1 MPFFSAGFLAG
12 VFLVYQLAELLP
24 AIFAAASL
32 LASLLL
38 LRYPRGWLIAGILAG
53 FGYAL
58 LQAHWSIASQLPEA
72 MEGVDQTAVVRVLD
86 LPRAEGRRLRFI
98 GEVQRASGTELPRR
112 LLLSWYQPYPKIR
125 TGEIWQLRL
134 RLKRPRSFASP
145 GAFDYA
151 GWLFR
156 QGIGASG
163 YVRKSSENQKLQDAS
178 WSIDLWRLRL
188 SQRIDE
194 MADELQEP
202 GLIKAL
208 ALGIRHDIPQ
218 QQWDVLIRTGTNHL
232 LAISG
237 LHIGLVA
244 AFGWLLARWLW
255 RLFPRL
261 CLWLPMQRAAVI
273 AALLP
278 ASLYAALAGFAVPTQ
293 RALIMLAVAAVAVLL
308 WRRVRPW
315 SVLSTA
321 LLLVLLIDPSAV
333 LAPGFWLS
341 FIAVAA
347 IVALTQQQKNTGW
360 RLLIMVQFVLLV
372 ALLPVTAAFF
382 GRGSLISPLANLLA
396 VPLVSLVVVP
406 LVLAG
411 VLTLALSHLVGETL
425 LIAADWLL
433 RLLMFCLQ
441 QLSALSF
448 ASWPVQLSG
457 GAALIFA
464 MLAVILWLMPRGV
477 PGRWLL
483 PLLLLPAVTGSA
495 QPVIPPRHFQVDVL
509 DVGQGLAVV
518 VTTADHVLV
527 YDTGARFSRRASAA
541 RSVVLPL
548 LRRRGVSRIDALVI
562 SHDDNDHAGG
572 EAELVRE
579 MAVGVR
585 LVSTLTPERTG
596 NAVRCRAGEQW
607 EWDGVVF
614 TFLHPDDTLEAADN
628 DRSCVLR
635 IDNGVNSVLL
645 PGDIEAP
652 IERHLLETSAAQ
664 LPSTLLVAPHHGSLT
679 SSSAAF
685 VNAVAPDWVIF
696 SVGYRNRFNFPREA
710 VVARYLARG
719 SRVLRTDLSGTV
731 TVHFGLKPGDDVS
744 VREYARRE
752 RHWWWPRGK
761 DDELFGISVALSFL

>member
-1 MPFFSAGFLAG
+1 MPFVSAGFLAG
-12 VFLVYQLAELLP
+12 VFLVYHLAELLP
-24 AIFAAASL
+24 LMLAPVLLLGAI
-32 LASLLL
+32 LL
-38 LRYPRGWLIAGILAG
+38 LRRRRWWLLAG
-53 FGYAL
+53 LLGGVGWAL
-58 LQAHWSIASQLPEA
+58 LQAHWSLHSQLPET
-72 MEGVDQTAVVRVLD
+72 MEGVDQTVSVRVLD
-86 LPRAEGRRLRFI
+86 LPREEGRRLRFVA
-98 GEVQRASGTELPRR
+98 EVQGDPVSPMPNR
-112 LLLSWYQPYPKIR
+112 LLLSWYRPYSELRP
-125 TGEIWQLRL
+125 GDVWQLRV

-163 YVRKSSENQKLQDAS
+163 YVRKSPDNQKLRDGA

-194 MADELQEP
+194 MSDVLHEP

-218 QQWDVLIRTGTNHL
+218 QHWDTLIRTGTNHL

-255 RLFPRL
+255 RLLPAL
-261 CLWLPMQRAAVI
+261 CLWVPMQRAAAL

-293 RALIMLAVAAVAVLL
+293 RALIMLAVAAIALLL
-308 WRRVRPW
+308 WRRIRPW

-321 LLLVLLIDPSAV
+321 LLLVLLIDPAVV

-347 IVALTQQQKNTGW
+347 IIALVQRQRKRGW
-360 RLLIMVQFVLLV
+360 RLLILVQFVLLV
-372 ALLPVTAAFF
+372 ALLPVTASFF
-382 GRGSLISPLANLLA
+382 GRASLISPLANLVA
-396 VPLVSLVVVP
+396 VPLVSLLVVP

-411 VLTLALSHLVGETL
+411 VMLLGLSGTVGEL
-425 LIAADWLL
+425 LLLAADGLL
-433 RLLMFCLQ
+433 RLLMAFLAQ
-441 QLSALSF
+441 LSTFSWSSWPLQLSA
-448 ASWPVQLSG
+448 

-464 MLAVILWLMPRGV
+464 MLAVVLWLMPRGI

-483 PLLLLPAVTGSA
+483 PLFLIPAVTSNA
-495 QPVIPPRHFQVDVL
+495 QPPIPSGHFQVDVL

-518 VTTADHVLV
+518 VTTAGHLLV

-541 RSVVLPL
+541 NSVLLPL
-548 LRRRGVSRIDALVI
+548 LRRRAVRHIDMLVI

-572 EAELVRE
+572 ETLLMRE
-579 MAVGVR
+579 MAVAER
-585 LVSTLTPERTG
+585 RVSTLTPERAG
-596 NAVRCRAGEQW
+596 DAVSCRAGDRW
-607 EWDGVVF
+607 VWDGVVF
-614 TFLHPDDTLEAADN
+614 EFLHPADTLAAADN

-635 IDNGVNSVLL
+635 IDNGVHAVLL
-645 PGDIEAP
+645 PGDIETP
-652 IERHLLETSAAQ
+652 VERLLLETRATQ

-679 SSSAAF
+679 SSSPAF
-685 VNAVAPDWVIF
+685 VSAVAPDWVVF
-696 SVGYRNRFNFPREA
+696 SVGYHNRFGFPRGE
-710 VVARYLARG
+710 VVARYLEQG
-719 SRVLRTDLSGTV
+719 SHVLSTDNAGTV
-731 TVHFGLKPGDDVS
+731 TMRFGLEPDAVS
-744 VREYARRE
+744 VREHARVE
-752 RHWWWPRGK
+752 GHWWWPRHT
-761 DDELFGISVALSFL
+761 DNELFGISAAPSFL